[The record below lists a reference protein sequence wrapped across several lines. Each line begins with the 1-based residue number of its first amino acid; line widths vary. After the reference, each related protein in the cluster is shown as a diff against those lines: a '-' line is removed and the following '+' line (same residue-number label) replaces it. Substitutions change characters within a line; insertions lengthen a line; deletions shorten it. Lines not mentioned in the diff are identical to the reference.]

1 MKLIFSLILSAGLA
15 FTAPVA
21 LSDVLLIDV
30 INEEAPNSPAGIPR
44 PSRGMNMD
52 TVKKRFGEPAQSFA
66 AVGEPPITRWDYDA
80 YSVFFE
86 HELVLSTVI
95 HR

>member
-21 LSDVLLIDV
+21 FSDVLLIDV
-30 INEEAPNSPAGIPR
+30 IAEEAPNSPAGIPR
-44 PSRGMNMD
+44 PSRGMHMD
-52 TVKKRFGEPAQSFA
+52 KVKQRFGDPVKEFA
-66 AVGEPPITRWDYDA
+66 TVGEPPITRWDYAD

-86 HELVLSTVI
+86 YDMVLNTVI

>member
-30 INEEAPNSPAGIPR
+30 ISEEAPNSPAGIPR

-52 TVKKRFGEPAQSFA
+52 TVKQRFGEPAQRIREA
-66 AVGEPPITRWDYDA
+66 ENNTT
-80 YSVFFE
+80 
-86 HELVLSTVI
+86 LVLSTVI

>member
-15 FTAPVA
+15 FAAPVVF
-21 LSDVLLIDV
+21 SDVLLIDV
-30 INEEAPNSPAGIPR
+30 IAEEAPNSPAGIPR

-52 TVKKRFGEPAQSFA
+52 SVKQRFGEPVTAFA
-66 AVGEPPITRWDYDA
+66 AVGEPPITRWDYQG
-80 YSVFFE
+80 YSVYFE
-86 HELVLSTVI
+86 HDLVLSTVV